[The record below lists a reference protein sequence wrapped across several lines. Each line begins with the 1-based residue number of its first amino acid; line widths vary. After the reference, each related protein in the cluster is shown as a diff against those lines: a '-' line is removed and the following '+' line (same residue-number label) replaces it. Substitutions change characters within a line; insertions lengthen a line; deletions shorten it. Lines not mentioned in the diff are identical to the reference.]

1 MITITGESVSTSVKP
16 GILEKNSVRILM
28 RTEVKIT
35 CRKRALFE
43 EGFFAGANKGF

>member
-1 MITITGESVSTSVKP
+1 MTTILGNRACTSAKH

-35 CRKRALFE
+35 CRKKALFE